1 MPNLRQKISQL
12 ICIGFHGS
20 QLNDAQELQ
29 DWLSASDGLGALILF
44 DYDLQKKTYDK
55 NIKSIEQLRQLTTD
69 IKAFYQS
76 HHQNAYPI
84 WLAID
89 IEGGCVDRLARTQ
102 GYVPVPSSQEMA
114 QLNDEQRQSI
124 WHQTASV
131 LNQLNI
137 DINFAP
143 VVDLDLSKNRGIFG
157 PLKRCFS
164 DDPTVVAKLS
174 QEYLEI
180 LNQYHILGCLKHFP
194 GHGSAMDDSHLDFVD
209 VTDSFVFEE
218 LIPYQELC
226 KQSKLLFSIMTAH
239 VINRNLDDR
248 GLPATLSYDM
258 LTNIL
263 RKEFN
268 YQGIIISD
276 DLQMHAISK
285 YFSRR
290 EALLQTFLAGTD
302 MVIFANQL
310 GWDTP
315 KDVIDDIEYLVHDK
329 SLDENIIEQAY
340 QRVVGYKKMLSA
352 Q

>member
-29 DWLSASDGLGALILF
+29 HWLSASDGLGALILF
-44 DYDLQKKTYDK
+44 DYDLQKKSYDK
-55 NIKSIEQLRQLTTD
+55 NIKSIEQLRQLTSD
-69 IKAFYQS
+69 IKAFYQR
-76 HHQNAYPI
+76 HHPKSDPI

-89 IEGGCVDRLARTQ
+89 VEGGRVDRLARAQ
-102 GYVPVPSSQEMA
+102 GYVPVPSSQEIA
-114 QLNDEQRQSI
+114 QLSDEQRQVL

-131 LNQLNI
+131 LRHLNI

-143 VVDLDLSKNRGIFG
+143 VVDLDLSKEKGIFG

-164 DDPTVVAKLS
+164 DNPAVVSKLS
-174 QEYLEI
+174 QEYLEV

-194 GHGSAMDDSHLDFVD
+194 GHGSAIDDSHLDFVD
-209 VTDSFVFEE
+209 VTDTFVLEE
-218 LIPYQELC
+218 LIPYHELC
-226 KQSKLLFSIMTAH
+226 RHSELLFSIMTAH
-239 VINRNLDDR
+239 VINKNLDPL
-248 GLPATLSYDM
+248 GLPATLSYEM
-258 LTNIL
+258 LTNTL

-290 EALLQTFLAGTD
+290 EALLQTFLAGAD
-302 MVIFANQL
+302 MVIFGNQL
-310 GWDTP
+310 GCDTP
-315 KDVIDDIEYLVHDK
+315 QDVIDDIEYLVHDN
-329 SLDENIIEQAY
+329 SLDEHIIERAY
-340 QRVVGYKKMLSA
+340 QRVVGYKKRLTA